1 MKIFDSHFHIINPKY
16 PLFENNGY
24 LPPDFTIK
32 NYNEQTQNLEIVG
45 ALDVFRI

>member
-24 LPPDFTIK
+24 LFYK
-32 NYNEQTQNLEIVG
+32 NAQEWYQKN
-45 ALDVFRI
+45 